1 MWLVAEGPMTEC
13 VAQIA
18 LNFYEE
24 KPVEVSFDAPA
35 ISSDGGAVLLRQVDD
50 RLGLSRWFAAALPD
64 DREAVKIEHDR
75 LEQVRQR
82 LYQIALGYEDC
93 NDADTLRHDPL
104 LQTVCDRPSAD
115 RQGLSSQ
122 PTLSRFENA
131 VGMSHLKELLV
142 AFEQRWVDGLAAD
155 TEVIVLDIDTT
166 DDPTHGEQQ
175 LTFFHGYYDHHIYHP
190 VLLFDGD
197 GELVSAILRPGN
209 THAARGAGALLER
222 VLRKIKGRFPTVQ
235 IVVRGDAGF
244 GIARIIEHLE
254 RLDRELGGIAYLF
267 GVAKNPALLRLAAPA
282 LEAAAA
288 RFADTHLK
296 VRECVTA
303 QHAAQTWSRPRT
315 LVVKAEYTA
324 RGPNPRFV
332 VTNLDGFEG
341 QLLYDAYCQRGQC
354 ENLIK
359 DLKNALKADRL
370 SCSAFRANFFRLL
383 LHGAAYRLM
392 LALRRAAQ
400 AVHSALGAQQFDTI
414 RLRVLKVAA
423 LVRHSVRRVMVQLPR
438 AFPCASVFRALAAAT
453 AIRVT

>member
-1 MWLVAEGPMTEC
+1 MWLVAEGPMAEC

-24 KPVEVSFDAPA
+24 KPVEVSFDAPQ
-35 ISSDGGAVLLRQVDD
+35 ISSDGGAILLRQVDD
-50 RLGLSRWFAAALPD
+50 QLGVSEWFAAQLPD
-64 DREAVKIEHDR
+64 ARDPAKTVHDR
-75 LEQVRQR
+75 REQVRQR

-104 LQTVCDRPSAD
+104 LQTVCDRPSED

-131 VGMSHLKELLV
+131 VQMRHLKRLLES
-142 AFEQRWVDGLAAD
+142 FEQRWVEGLAAD

-166 DDPTHGEQQ
+166 DDLTHGAQQ
-175 LTFFHGYYDHHIYHP
+175 LSFFHGYYDHHIYHP

-209 THAARGAGALLER
+209 THAARGAGAVLER
-222 VLRKIKGRFPTVQ
+222 VIRQIKARFPAAQ

-254 RLDRELGGIAYLF
+254 RLDHELGGIAYLL

-288 RFADTHLK
+288 RFADTHAK
-296 VRECVTA
+296 VREFVTA
-303 QHAAQTWSRPRT
+303 RHAAQTWSRRRSMII
-315 LVVKAEYTA
+315 KAEHTA
-324 RGPNPRFV
+324 QGPNPRFV
-332 VTNLDGFEG
+332 VTNLDGFEPG
-341 QLLYDAYCQRGQC
+341 RLYDAYCQRGQC

-359 DLKNALKADRL
+359 DLKNALQADRL
-370 SCSAFRANFFRLL
+370 SCSTFAANFFRLL
-383 LHGAAYRLM
+383 LHSAAYRLM
-392 LALRRAAQ
+392 LGLRRAAR
-400 AVHSALGAQQFDTI
+400 AVHSELGVQQFDTI

-423 LVRHSVRRVMVQLPR
+423 LVRHSVRRVLVQLPR
-438 AFPCASVFRALAAAT
+438 AFPCADVFRALALVTAA
-453 AIRVT
+453 RVT

>member
-24 KPVEVSFDAPA
+24 KPVEVSFDAPE
-35 ISSDGGAVLLRQVDD
+35 ISSDGGAVLLRQIDD
-50 RLGLSRWFAAALPD
+50 RLGVSRWFAAALPD
-64 DREAVKIEHDR
+64 ERDAVKVEHDR

-104 LQTVCDRPSAD
+104 LRTVCDRPSGD
-115 RQGLSSQ
+115 RPGLSSQ

-131 VGMSHLKELLV
+131 VGMRDLKSLLT
-142 AFEQRWVDGLAAD
+142 AFEQRWVEALAAD

-166 DDPTHGEQQ
+166 DDQTHGAQQ
-175 LTFFHGYYDHHIYHP
+175 LSFFHGYYDHHIYHP
-190 VLLFDGD
+190 VLIFDGE

-209 THAARGAGALLER
+209 THAARGAGTVLER
-222 VLRKIKGRFPTVQ
+222 VLRTVKARLPHVQ
-235 IVVRGDAGF
+235 VVVRGDAGF

-254 RLDRELGGIAYLF
+254 RLDHELGGIAYLF
-267 GVAKNPALLRLAAPA
+267 GVAKNPALLRVAAPA
-282 LEAAAA
+282 LAAAAA
-288 RFADTHLK
+288 RFADTHIK
-296 VRECVTA
+296 VRDFVTA
-303 QHAAQTWSRPRT
+303 RHAAQTWSRPRCM
-315 LVVKAEYTA
+315 VVKAEHTA
-324 RGPNPRFV
+324 QGPNPRFV
-332 VTNLDGFEG
+332 VTNLEGFEAR
-341 QLLYDAYCQRGQC
+341 LLYDAYCHRGQC

-370 SCSAFRANFFRLL
+370 SCSTFTANFFRLL

-392 LALRRAAQ
+392 LALRRAAR
-400 AVHSALGAQQFDTI
+400 AVHSELGVQQFDTI

-423 LVRHSVRRVMVQLPR
+423 VVRHSVRRVLVQLPR
-438 AFPCASVFRALAAAT
+438 AFPCAAIFRRLAEVTAAPAT
-453 AIRVT
+453 